1 MGALVFLVAMSESLL
16 VIGMIVPGAALMV
29 AFGALVESG
38 VMDFW
43 TTCAW
48 AVLGA
53 VAGDGLSFGIGRV
66 FKDSLPNWWPF
77 KKHPQWIAG
86 GESFFRMHGGKS
98 IVFGRFVGPVR
109 AVIPAVAGMMGMPPG
124 RFFAY
129 NVLSAVAWAPI
140 YLLPGIAFAASL
152 ELAGQVA
159 PRLAL
164 VLGLAVLLMVGT
176 VWVARHLYR
185 WGVPHLGNWTRA
197 VLQWSGRHPVLGKP
211 TRALVDPDHAETPAL
226 AMLGL
231 GLIGGP
237 ALLLTALRI
246 LAGGGPP
253 SALDALILDASAQLH
268 APAGEMAA
276 RALRAIGSP
285 WTLVT
290 LGGLTLMTLLVQRA
304 RFTAA
309 HWSAALLFAVAA
321 ELAVGA
327 VTPGPVGLL
336 VPIPPGAYGAFA
348 APVMYGFAAV
358 LAASGLPDQ
367 WRWLPYTAAALLV
380 MALLCALLYLGFVW
394 FSETLLGAVVGGAWV
409 VFLAAAYRT
418 RPGSA
423 EHPRRLALLVL
434 VSISVGIFWA
444 VSRPA
449 LELPSYAS
457 AAKAPAPTLDRAVW
471 WSGNAVRPNAAGR
484 QAAPPIGQGPTLEWA
499 EAASEIRT
507 DLMKQGWR
515 PAPAFRWLDLLN
527 TLSPEVNVRTLPVLP
542 RVHQGQHGQI
552 RMVRELPDES
562 TRLVVRFWL
571 DARLEPGALPL
582 WLGQV
587 SLERAVRRGGL
598 IIMIKSQPVSPDRLD
613 LSQVTGLELKTVHR
627 DSQSVLLIA
636 RSPVTR

>member
-1 MGALVFLVAMSESLL
+1 
-16 VIGMIVPGAALMV
+16 
-29 AFGALVESG
+29 
-38 VMDFW
+38 
-43 TTCAW
+43 
-48 AVLGA
+48 
-53 VAGDGLSFGIGRV
+53 
-66 FKDSLPNWWPF
+66 
-77 KKHPQWIAG
+77 
-86 GESFFRMHGGKS
+86 
-98 IVFGRFVGPVR
+98 
-109 AVIPAVAGMMGMPPG
+109 MMGMPPG
-124 RFFAY
+124 RFLVY

-471 WSGNAVRPNAAGR
+471 WSGNAVRPNAAGG

-499 EAASEIRT
+499 EAASEIDT
-507 DLMKQGWR
+507 VLTELGWR

>member
-1 MGALVFLVAMSESLL
+1 MGAVVFLVAMSESLL

-29 AFGALVESG
+29 AFGAIVEAG

-53 VAGDGLSFGIGRV
+53 VVGDGLSFTIGRV

-77 KKHPQWIAG
+77 KKHPQWITA
-86 GESFFRMHGGKS
+86 GESYFRRHGGKS
-98 IVFGRFVGPVR
+98 VVFGRFVGPVR

-124 RFFAY
+124 RFLVY

-164 VLGLAVLLMVGT
+164 VLGLAALLIVGT
-176 VWVARHLYR
+176 LWLARHLYR

-197 VLQWSGRHPVLGKP
+197 ILQWSGRHPVLGKP
-211 TRALVDPDHAETPAL
+211 TRALVNPDHAETPAL

-237 ALLLTALRI
+237 TLLLTALRI

-253 SALDALILDASAQLH
+253 TALDALILDASAQLH
-268 APAGEMAA
+268 TPAAELAA
-276 RALRAIGSP
+276 RTFSAIGSP
-285 WTLVT
+285 WTLTT
-290 LGGLTLMTLLVQRA
+290 LGGLTLITLLVQRA

-309 HWSAALLFAVAA
+309 HWSAALVFALAA

-336 VPIPPGAYGAFA
+336 IPIPPGAYGTFA
-348 APVMYGFAAV
+348 APVILGFAAV
-358 LAASGLPDQ
+358 LAAAGLPDQ
-367 WRWLPYTAAALLV
+367 WRWLPYSAAAVLV
-380 MALLCALLYLGFVW
+380 TALLSALLYLGFVW
-394 FSETLLGAVVGGAWV
+394 LSEALLGVVVGGVWV
-409 VFLAAAYRT
+409 LFLAAAYRT

-423 EHPRRLALLVL
+423 EHPHRLALLVL
-434 VSISVGIFWA
+434 VSISIGVVWTL
-444 VSRPA
+444 SRPA
-449 LELPSYAS
+449 LEIPAYAR
-457 AAKAPAPTLDRAVW
+457 AAQAPAPTMDYAAW
-471 WSGNAVRPNAAGR
+471 WSGEAERPNSASGR
-484 QAAPPIGQGPTLEWA
+484 TDPPLGEALTLEWA
-499 EAASEIRT
+499 ATASEIGTILRER
-507 DLMKQGWR
+507 GWR

-527 TLSPEVNVRTLPVLP
+527 TLSPKVDVHALPVLP

-571 DARLEPGALPL
+571 EARLEPGDLPL

-587 SLERAVRRGGL
+587 SLEHAARRGGL
-598 IIMIKSQPVSPDRLD
+598 VIMIKSQPVSPDRLD
-613 LSQVTGLELKTVHR
+613 LSQVTGLKLKTAHR
-627 DSQSVLLIA
+627 NSQAVLLVGRSTGA
-636 RSPVTR
+636 R